1 MKVIFNRIFNTFL
14 ILILIIGSA
23 IFVITTYFADDIENA
38 VIEKIQANLTTP
50 LSLDDVEFTIYDNF
64 PSTSVK
70 FNNLLVL
77 ESVDFGNDTLLYA
90 KEAYV
95 NISLT
100 EVLSNNFDI
109 SKIIISNGK
118 LNIKY
123 KEDRTPNFL
132 IVKEI
137 SDSKGNVNIEEIVL
151 LNTDVLVENLSSE
164 LNINLQTDR
173 VIVAINNSKIELYT
187 IAFSK
192 NLTVGKID
200 YLTNKTLDI
209 NAELN
214 IRKDTIDILN
224 SNMQIESLFANGS
237 GRILRNR
244 HLDIAI
250 KLKDEKINNVISNL
264 PQNIKKICDPF
275 ILDGKITSDIKII
288 GIISKNTN
296 PLFEMDYTIKDGVYE
311 LKSSPFRLKN
321 ISMNGS
327 VTNGDQHNFKSTK
340 IIASEFISETG
351 KGYLNGIF
359 TLKNLNNYFLNARL
373 KSSWDLKEVST
384 YFDDSPFTNLK
395 GKILAKTNYAGA
407 ISFDNQ
413 FKNKFL
419 NATHTSDVKF
429 ENISFSYKKF
439 PLPFTLDF
447 GDCQLKN
454 NKIIFKNSSST
465 ISESDLSFVGETT
478 DLIAYVLNKKDKLA
492 ISGNLKSTYTNLKQ
506 LMTLGDISDDKS
518 ITTFPN
524 WIKANINTE
533 ISNFSYDNFIA
544 TNLSGNIQYNNGTL
558 KGFNMSG
565 NSLDGDIS
573 GDMIFTEPKNKHLML
588 LADIKFNKI
597 NIRNSFH
604 AFNNYGQN
612 FINENEIKG
621 LGTAEINVEAHW
633 KPDFILDKEKLKLK
647 LHLIVEKGELIDFKT
662 LENLSSYVSVEELK
676 HVKFS
681 TLENN
686 IEVKNKMITI
696 PNMEIKS
703 SALSVFLSGSHS
715 FNQDINYD
723 VKLLLSEL
731 LSTSFRKKNTEFG
744 EEEKDGKMFNTVYL
758 KMTGNTA
765 DPKITLDKI
774 RFMEDVSDGIKLE
787 KKNISN
793 IIKED
798 VLQTKEKEKEEHGQE
813 VEIEWNPEL

>member
-1 MKVIFNRIFNTFL
+1 MKIIFNRIFNIFL

-50 LSLDDVEFTIYDNF
+50 LTLDDVEFTIYDNF

-95 NISLT
+95 NISIT

-118 LNIKY
+118 VNIKY
-123 KEDRTPNFL
+123 NENKIPNFL
-132 IVKEI
+132 IGKEI

-151 LNTDVLVENLSSE
+151 LNTAVLVENLSSE
-164 LNINLQTDR
+164 LNMNLQTER
-173 VIVAINNSKIELYT
+173 VIIVINNSKIELQT

-200 YLTNKTLDI
+200 YLSKKNLDI

-224 SNMQIESLFANGS
+224 SNIQIGSLFANGS

-244 HLDIAI
+244 HFNLAI
-250 KLKDEKINNVISNL
+250 NLQDEKINNVISNL
-264 PQNIKKICDPF
+264 PQNIKKICNPF
-275 ILDGKITSDIKII
+275 VLDGEITSDIKIT

-296 PLFEMDYTIKDGVYE
+296 PLFEMNYVINNGGFE
-311 LKSSPFRLKN
+311 LKSRPFKLKN
-321 ISMNGS
+321 IAINGTVS
-327 VTNGDQHNFKSTK
+327 NGEKHNFNTTK
-340 IIASEFISETG
+340 IIASDFKSNTNE
-351 KGYLNGIF
+351 GYLNGIF
-359 TLKNLNNYFLNARL
+359 SLQNLNNYYFKSNFN
-373 KSSWDLKEVST
+373 SSWDLKEVNT
-384 YFDDSPFTNLK
+384 YFEDSPFTNLQ
-395 GKILAKTNYAGA
+395 GEIVATTNYNGE
-407 ISFDNQ
+407 ISFDNK

-465 ISESDLSFVGETT
+465 ISESDLRFVGETT
-478 DLIAYVLNKKDKLA
+478 DLIAYILNKKDKIA
-492 ISGNLKSTYTNLKQ
+492 ISGDLTSTYTNLKQ
-506 LMTLGDISDDKS
+506 LMTLGDISEDQS
-518 ITTFPN
+518 STTFPN

-533 ISNFSYDNFIA
+533 IANLSYDNFTA

-565 NSLDGDIS
+565 NSLDGNIS
-573 GDMIFTEPKNKHLML
+573 GYFIFTEPKNKHLML
-588 LADIKFNKI
+588 LGDINFTKI

-604 AFNNYGQN
+604 AFNNYGQA

-621 LGTAEINVEAHW
+621 LGTAEVNIEAHW
-633 KPDFILDKEKLKLK
+633 KPDFILDEEKLKLK
-647 LHLIVEKGELIDFKT
+647 SHLIIEKGELIDFKT

-686 IEVKNKMITI
+686 IEVENKIITI

-703 SALSVFLSGSHS
+703 SALSVFISGSHT

-723 VKLLLSEL
+723 IKLLLSEL

-744 EEEKDGKMFNTVYL
+744 EEEQDGKIFNTVYL
-758 KMTGNTA
+758 KMTGNTE

-774 RFMEDVSDGIKLE
+774 RFMEDVSDGIKVE
-787 KKNISN
+787 KTNISN

-798 VLQTKEKEKEEHGQE
+798 ILKTKDKEVEEAGQE
-813 VEIEWNPEL
+813 VEIEWNPEN

>member
-1 MKVIFNRIFNTFL
+1 MKIIFNRIFNILL

-50 LSLDDVEFTIYDNF
+50 LTLDDVEFTIYDNF

-70 FNNLLVL
+70 FNNLLIL

-95 NISLT
+95 NISIT

-118 LNIKY
+118 VSIKY
-123 KEDRTPNFL
+123 NEEKIPNFL
-132 IVKEI
+132 IGKEI
-137 SDSKGNVNIEEIVL
+137 SDRNGNINIEEIVL
-151 LNTDVLVENLSSE
+151 LNTAVLVENLSSK
-164 LNINLQTDR
+164 LNMYLQTER
-173 VIVAINNSKIELYT
+173 AIIVINNTKIELQT
-187 IAFSK
+187 IAFAK
-192 NLTVGKID
+192 NLTIGKIN
-200 YLTNKTLDI
+200 YLSKKKLDI
-209 NAELN
+209 NAEIN

-224 SNMQIESLFANGS
+224 SNIQIESSFANGS
-237 GRILRNR
+237 GRVLRNR
-244 HLDIAI
+244 DFNLAI
-250 KLKDEKINNVISNL
+250 KLQDEKINNVVSNL

-275 ILDGKITSDIKII
+275 VLGGKITSDIKIT
-288 GIISKNTN
+288 GIISKDTN
-296 PLFEMDYTIKDGVYE
+296 PLFEMDYTITDGSYE
-311 LKSSPFRLKN
+311 LKSIPFKLKN

-327 VTNGDQHNFKSTK
+327 VTNGNQHNFKSTK
-340 IIASEFISETG
+340 IIASDFKSNTNE
-351 KGYLNGIF
+351 GYINGNF
-359 TLKNLNNYFLNARL
+359 TLQNLNNYYFKSNF
-373 KSSWDLKEVST
+373 KSSWDLKEVNT
-384 YFDDSPFTNLK
+384 YFENSPFTNLQ
-395 GKILAKTNYAGA
+395 GAIVATTNYNGE
-407 ISFDNQ
+407 ISFNTQ

-429 ENISFSYKKF
+429 ENISFMYKKF

-454 NKIIFKNSSST
+454 NKILFKNSSST
-465 ISESDLSFVGETT
+465 ISESDLNFAGEIT
-478 DLIAYVLNKKDKLA
+478 DLIGYILNKKDKIA
-492 ISGNLKSTYTNLKQ
+492 ISGGLKSTYTNLKQ
-506 LMTLGDISDDKS
+506 LMTLGDISEDQS
-518 ITTFPN
+518 STTFPN

-533 ISNFSYDNFIA
+533 IANLSYDNFTA

-565 NSLDGDIS
+565 NSLDGNIS
-573 GDMIFTEPKNKHLML
+573 GYFIFTEPKNKHLML
-588 LADIKFNKI
+588 LGDINFTKI

-604 AFNNYGQN
+604 AFNNYGQA

-633 KPDFILDKEKLKLK
+633 KPGFTLDKEKLKLK
-647 LHLIVEKGELIDFKT
+647 LHLIIEKGELIDFKT
-662 LENLSSYVSVEELK
+662 LENLSSYVSIEELK

-686 IEVKNKMITI
+686 IEVENKIITI

-703 SALSVFLSGSHS
+703 SALSVFLSGSHT

-744 EEEKDGKMFNTVYL
+744 EEEQDGKIFNTLYL
-758 KMTGNTA
+758 KMIGNTE

-774 RFMEDVSDGIKLE
+774 RFMEDVSEGIKLE
-787 KKNISN
+787 KKNIRN

-798 VLQTKEKEKEEHGQE
+798 ILQTKDKGVEETGQE
-813 VEIEWNPEL
+813 VEIEWNPEN